1 MEALKLEED
10 RREKDGRIRIFAG
23 GTMLVI
29 ENGVLLSCE
38 GECEGTLEIP
48 LCHGGCRRSVC
59 KS

>member
-1 MEALKLEED
+1 MEED

-48 LCHGGCRRSVC
+48 LVTEVVDGAFAKAKV
-59 KS
+59 

>member
-1 MEALKLEED
+1 MEED

-29 ENGVLLSCE
+29 ENRVLLSCE

-48 LCHGGCRRSVC
+48 LCHGGVDGAFA
-59 KS
+59 KAKV

>member
-1 MEALKLEED
+1 MEED

-48 LCHGGCRRSVC
+48 PFVKEVADGAFAKAKV
-59 KS
+59 